1 MNKLE
6 CLSFLFIFYGFVLF
20 LGPRPA
26 APPKHVI
33 QIHVAPAT
41 ILLVLNDLRTAL
53 ALLSNRI
60 PVLCASELYVC
71 QYGY

>member
-6 CLSFLFIFYGFVLF
+6 CLSSLFIFYGFVLF

-26 APPKHVI
+26 APSKHVI

-41 ILLVLNDLRTAL
+41 ILLVDDLRTVGL
-53 ALLSNRI
+53 AF
-60 PVLCASELYVC
+60 E
-71 QYGY
+71 